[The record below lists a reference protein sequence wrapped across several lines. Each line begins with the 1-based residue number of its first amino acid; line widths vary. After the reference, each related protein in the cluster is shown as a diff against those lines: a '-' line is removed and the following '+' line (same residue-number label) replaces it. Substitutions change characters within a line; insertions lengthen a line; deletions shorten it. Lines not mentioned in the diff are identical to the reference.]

1 MPIVVS
7 LVDSFGG
14 RLVVSKSVEKIG
26 EYIADI
32 IPENTPDFSEIGTY
46 KIADCPD
53 LVERISLAVLADLAD
68 KKTKIQRI
76 APSQSHLIPPLFLSP
91 QDFITPPKDDQENT
105 PFRRK
110 SLLDTKGAN
119 TAYLAYL
126 AKNFPDLSSFFFT
139 RLKFRLPESARKK
152 HTYILGGSGSGK
164 SELMKVLMYPYI
176 SKKDRK
182 ETVILFDPHGD
193 IAEQVGRWKEHING
207 DNIIYFDPTL
217 KAGFTPCINPL
228 DIPSNTSPQQLN
240 YMAECLTE
248 VFKEIVGGDSSITAN
263 MGTLLKAVLTI
274 LLQKEGSTLQDLQ
287 IFMRDDENAE
297 LLAYAIEH
305 SPTGQR
311 HFFENAFSDKT
322 YKPTKN
328 ALYTKIQDLLNSQI
342 FYDITIGKSTLNI
355 RELMDSKKTVIFNL
369 SKGKLGEQSSSAFG
383 RFLLGMMQGFSF
395 QRQDTPEKLR
405 VPTHLFLDEF
415 HNFVTPSIQTVLDE
429 SRKYGLHLTLVQ
441 QFFGQKTSTEIRA
454 SIMNN
459 TAIKICGT
467 GESTSLEAMAK
478 VMIGATK
485 EDLQNCERGEFF
497 IKVKKQGGIL
507 QQAFGTHYARPFRNN
522 ISLLGFRNTMKP
534 EEWKTLKAYQIEKY
548 YRSLS
553 GKSEAVEIIDGANP
567 EEFTKPTPQNEAPE
581 NLALFAGLKKK
592 ALDTVMKN
600 AKKKRVEEEQK
611 NLEPETE
618 KQATQKPSERET
630 DILEHQVPA
639 FLKKPVER
647 STERKTENTPT
658 FTKDQEQKF
667 NQEKNKRPGKEEKAE
682 IPPKNR
688 DKYLSKKT
696 NKKAIKPKFTL

>member
-1 MPIVVS
+1 MFIVAS
-7 LVDSFGG
+7 LVDYFGG
-14 RLVVSKSVEKIG
+14 RLIVSQIVEKIG
-26 EYIADI
+26 TYIADI
-32 IPENTPDFSEIGTY
+32 IPEDEPDSTEIGTY
-46 KIADCPD
+46 EIADCPD
-53 LVERISLAVLADLAD
+53 LVERISLAVLADLND

-76 APSQSHLIPPLFLSP
+76 APSQTHLTPPLFLSP
-91 QDFITPPKDDQENT
+91 QDFINPPKDEQENT
-105 PFRRK
+105 PFKRK

-119 TAYLAYL
+119 QAYLAYL
-126 AKNFPDLSSFFFT
+126 AKNVSDLSGFFFT
-139 RLKFRLPESARKK
+139 RLRFRLPEAARKK

-176 SKKDRK
+176 SKKARQ

-193 IAEQVGRWKEHING
+193 IAEQVGRWKEHKNG
-207 DNIIYFDPTL
+207 DNLIYFDPTL
-217 KAGFTPCINPL
+217 KTGFTPCINPL
-228 DIPSNTSPQQLN
+228 DIPLSTTPQQLN

-274 LLQKEGSTLQDLQ
+274 LLQKEDSTLKDLQ
-287 IFMRDDENAE
+287 VFMRDDENAD

-467 GESTSLEAMAK
+467 GESTSLEAMAR
-478 VMIGATK
+478 VMVGATK

-507 QQAFGTHYARPFRNN
+507 QQAFGTHYARPFRSN
-522 ISLLGFRNTMKP
+522 ISLLGFRNSMNRS
-534 EEWKTLKAYQIEKY
+534 EWKDLKAEQIEKY
-548 YRSLS
+548 YRSLFQNT
-553 GKSEAVEIIDGANP
+553 ETVAVIEGANP
-567 EEFTKPTPQNEAPE
+567 EEFTNQPSSTEGTKNV
-581 NLALFAGLKKK
+581 ALFAGLKKK
-592 ALDTVMKN
+592 ALDSIMKK
-600 AKKKRVEEEQK
+600 AKTKRTEEEQG
-611 NLEPETE
+611 NEQLEIG
-618 KQATQKPSERET
+618 KRATQKPADSEMRDLGT
-630 DILEHQVPA
+630 KIPQP
-639 FLKKPVER
+639 LKNPVER
-647 STERKTENTPT
+647 STAQENDELPN
-658 FTKDQEQKF
+658 FLNEQEQKMI
-667 NQEKNKRPGKEEKAE
+667 QKEDKKPEEKE
-682 IPPKNR
+682 KMNVTSSKK
-688 DKYLSKKT
+688 DKYLSKET

>member
-1 MPIVVS
+1 MSDV
-7 LVDSFGG
+7 
-14 RLVVSKSVEKIG
+14 VEKIG
-26 EYIADI
+26 AYIADI
-32 IPENTPDFSEIGTY
+32 IPENDPESTEIGTY
-46 KIADCPD
+46 KMADCPD
-53 LVERISLAVLADLAD
+53 LVERISLAVLADLED
-68 KKTKIQRI
+68 KKTKIHRF
-76 APSQSHLIPPLFLSP
+76 APSQTHLIPSLFLSP
-91 QDFITPPKDDQENT
+91 QYFISPPKDEQENT

-119 TAYLAYL
+119 TAYLDYL
-126 AKNFPDLSSFFFT
+126 AKNFPDLSRFFFT
-139 RLKFRLPESARKK
+139 RLKFRLPEAARKK

-164 SELMKVLMYPYI
+164 SELMKVLMYSCI
-176 SKKDRK
+176 SKKKRK

-228 DIPSNTSPQQLN
+228 DIPKNTTPQQLN

-274 LLQKEGSTLQDLQ
+274 LLKKEGTTLQDLQ
-287 IFMRDDENAE
+287 IFMRDDENAD
-297 LLAYAIEH
+297 LLAYAVEH
-305 SPTGQR
+305 SPKGQR

-355 RELMDSKKTVIFNL
+355 RELMDSRKTVIFNL

-441 QFFGQKTSTEIRA
+441 QFFGQKTSTAIRA

-522 ISLLGFRNTMKP
+522 ISLLGFRNTMSGK
-534 EEWKTLKAYQIEKY
+534 EWQALKGYQIENH
-548 YRSLS
+548 YRSLT
-553 GKSEAVEIIDGANP
+553 GKHEAVEIIEGANP
-567 EEFTKPTPQNEAPE
+567 EEFTATKPQTEKRE
-581 NLALFAGLKKK
+581 NTALFAGLKKK
-592 ALDTVMKN
+592 ALDAVMRT
-600 AKKKRVEEEQK
+600 AQK
-611 NLEPETE
+611 ERTESERTHSQPEGE
-618 KQATQKPSERET
+618 KQILNSEPP
-630 DILEHQVPA
+630 D
-639 FLKKPVER
+639 FLKDQKQKR
-647 STERKTENTPT
+647 SQG
-658 FTKDQEQKF
+658 KDA
-667 NQEKNKRPGKEEKAE
+667 NQEKAKEGSVSAKQ
-682 IPPKNR
+682 K
-688 DKYLSKKT
+688 DKYLSIKKKT
-696 NKKAIKPKFTL
+696 KAIKPKFTL